1 MKDKDQKFTVI
12 SNKKVIKRFAAIAD
26 SNISDSSEKI
36 DEPKKEITEEKPFIL
51 SKNNLIK
58 EESVILE
65 KKTTIK
71 ELAEE
76 TIAEPAV
83 VKKINKKLNN
93 NVFKLISD
101 DYYYNKEPSTLEIS
115 HLTKIIKKRV
125 ILKDVSVRVN
135 PQEIV
140 ALLGPNGA
148 GKTTMFSIVLG
159 ILNPTQ
165 GKIIFNNKVIN
176 ELPIH
181 MRAKE
186 GISYLPQSRSIFRG
200 LTVEENIRAVAEVAI
215 KDQEKEDELVE
226 HLLNEFKIAH
236 LRTASALSL
245 SGGEA
250 RRVEIARCLTT
261 SPKVLLLDE
270 PFAAL
275 DPIAI
280 IELKEMLRHLKDKG
294 ISIFITDHNVKET
307 LDIVDRAYIIN
318 SGELIAEG
326 SPQEIVENKKAR
338 QLYLGLNLE
347 FNYLSIILLRTDLA
361 NFPIKNAGINA
372 IKKAGIQ
379 ALIQIKKKL
388 STNPIFINEI
398 INDIIILMPNAI
410 MTVKI

>member
-12 SNKKVIKRFAAIAD
+12 SNKKIVKRFAAVID
-26 SNISDSSEKI
+26 SNNSNLTEQIKDS
-36 DEPKKEITEEKPFIL
+36 KKNIFEENPLIL
-51 SKNNLIK
+51 SKDKLVNEKNITLEKGEIIKKSEPEEIK
-58 EESVILE
+58 EP
-65 KKTTIK
+65 T
-71 ELAEE
+71 
-76 TIAEPAV
+76 V

-93 NVFKLISD
+93 NIFKLISD

-125 ILKDVSVRVN
+125 ILKDVSVTVN

-148 GKTTMFSIVLG
+148 GKTTLFSVVLG

-165 GKIIFNNKVIN
+165 GKVIFNNKIIN

-186 GISYLPQSRSIFRG
+186 GISYLPQARSIFRG

-215 KDQEKEDELVE
+215 KDEEKQDELVE

-318 SGELIAEG
+318 NGELIAEG
-326 SPQEIVENKKAR
+326 SPQEIVGNKKAR
-338 QLYLGLNLE
+338 QLYLGSQ
-347 FNYLSIILLRTDLA
+347 F
-361 NFPIKNAGINA
+361 
-372 IKKAGIQ
+372 
-379 ALIQIKKKL
+379 
-388 STNPIFINEI
+388 
-398 INDIIILMPNAI
+398 
-410 MTVKI
+410 KI

>member
-1 MKDKDQKFTVI
+1 MKDKDQKFTII
-12 SNKKVIKRFAAIAD
+12 SNKKVIKRFAAVID
-26 SNISDSSEKI
+26 SNDSNFNEQIKDS
-36 DEPKKEITEEKPFIL
+36 KKEIIEENPLIL
-51 SKNNLIK
+51 SKDKLVSEKNI
-58 EESVILE
+58 ILE
-65 KKTTIK
+65 KQETIK
-71 ELAEE
+71 KSEAEE
-76 TIAEPAV
+76 IKEPAV

-93 NVFKLISD
+93 NIFKLISD

-125 ILKDVSVRVN
+125 ILKDVSVTVN

-148 GKTTMFSIVLG
+148 GKTTLFSVVLG

-165 GKIIFNNKVIN
+165 GKVIFNNKVIN

-186 GISYLPQSRSIFRG
+186 GISYLPQARSIFRG

-215 KDQEKEDELVE
+215 KDEEKQDELVE

-318 SGELIAEG
+318 NGELIAEG

-338 QLYLGLNLE
+338 QLYLGSQ
-347 FNYLSIILLRTDLA
+347 FRI
-361 NFPIKNAGINA
+361 
-372 IKKAGIQ
+372 
-379 ALIQIKKKL
+379 
-388 STNPIFINEI
+388 
-398 INDIIILMPNAI
+398 
-410 MTVKI
+410 

>member
-36 DEPKKEITEEKPFIL
+36 DEPKKEIPEEKPFIL

-76 TIAEPAV
+76 TITESAV

-93 NVFKLISD
+93 NIFKLISD

-125 ILKDVSVRVN
+125 ILKDVSVTVS

-148 GKTTMFSIVLG
+148 GKTTLFSVVLG

-165 GKIIFNNKVIN
+165 GKVIFNNKVIN

-186 GISYLPQSRSIFRG
+186 GISYLPQARSIFRG

-215 KDQEKEDELVE
+215 KDEEKQDELVE

-318 SGELIAEG
+318 NGELIAEG

-338 QLYLGLNLE
+338 QLYLGSQ
-347 FNYLSIILLRTDLA
+347 FRI
-361 NFPIKNAGINA
+361 
-372 IKKAGIQ
+372 
-379 ALIQIKKKL
+379 
-388 STNPIFINEI
+388 
-398 INDIIILMPNAI
+398 
-410 MTVKI
+410 

>member
-1 MKDKDQKFTVI
+1 MK
-12 SNKKVIKRFAAIAD
+12 NKK
-26 SNISDSSEKI
+26 
-36 DEPKKEITEEKPFIL
+36 EEPFIL
-51 SKNNLIK
+51 SKENIIPEEVLEEIAVESPIPKKNNKNI
-58 EESVILE
+58 
-65 KKTTIK
+65 
-71 ELAEE
+71 
-76 TIAEPAV
+76 
-83 VKKINKKLNN
+83 
-93 NVFKLISD
+93 FKLISD
-101 DYYYNKEPSTLEIS
+101 NHYYNKKPSTLEITN
-115 HLTKIIKKRV
+115 LTKIIKKRV
-125 ILKDVSVRVN
+125 ILKNVSVKVE

-165 GKIIFNNKVIN
+165 GKVIFNNKVIN

-181 MRAKE
+181 IRAKE

-215 KDQEKEDELVE
+215 KDQDKEDELVE

-280 IELKEMLRHLKDKG
+280 IELKEMLKHLREKG

-307 LDIVDRAYIIN
+307 LDIVDRAYILN
-318 SGELIAEG
+318 SGEVIAEG
-326 SPQEIVENKKAR
+326 SPQEIIEDKKAR
-338 QLYLGLNLE
+338 KLYLGSQ
-347 FNYLSIILLRTDLA
+347 FRI
-361 NFPIKNAGINA
+361 
-372 IKKAGIQ
+372 
-379 ALIQIKKKL
+379 
-388 STNPIFINEI
+388 
-398 INDIIILMPNAI
+398 
-410 MTVKI
+410 

>member
-12 SNKKVIKRFAAIAD
+12 SNKKIVKRFAAVID
-26 SNISDSSEKI
+26 SNNSNLTEQIKES
-36 DEPKKEITEEKPFIL
+36 KKEIIEENPLIL
-51 SKNNLIK
+51 SKDKLVNEKNI
-58 EESVILE
+58 ILE
-65 KKTTIK
+65 KGETIK
-71 ELAEE
+71 KSEPEE
-76 TIAEPAV
+76 IKEPTV

-93 NVFKLISD
+93 NIFKLISD
-101 DYYYNKEPSTLEIS
+101 DYYYNREPSTLEIS

-125 ILKDVSVRVN
+125 ILKDVSVTVN

-148 GKTTMFSIVLG
+148 GKTTLFSVVLG

-165 GKIIFNNKVIN
+165 GKVIFNNKVIN

-186 GISYLPQSRSIFRG
+186 GISYLPQARSIFRG

-215 KDQEKEDELVE
+215 KDEEKQDELVE

-318 SGELIAEG
+318 NGELIAEG
-326 SPQEIVENKKAR
+326 SPQEIIENKKAR
-338 QLYLGLNLE
+338 QLYLGSQ
-347 FNYLSIILLRTDLA
+347 FRI
-361 NFPIKNAGINA
+361 
-372 IKKAGIQ
+372 
-379 ALIQIKKKL
+379 
-388 STNPIFINEI
+388 
-398 INDIIILMPNAI
+398 
-410 MTVKI
+410 

>member
-12 SNKKVIKRFAAIAD
+12 SNKKIVKRFAAVID
-26 SNISDSSEKI
+26 SNNSNPTEQIKES
-36 DEPKKEITEEKPFIL
+36 KKEIIEENPLIL
-51 SKNNLIK
+51 SKDKLLNEKNI
-58 EESVILE
+58 ILE
-65 KKTTIK
+65 KGQTIK
-71 ELAEE
+71 KSEPEE
-76 TIAEPAV
+76 IKEPTV

-93 NVFKLISD
+93 NIFKLISD
-101 DYYYNKEPSTLEIS
+101 DYYYNREPSTLEIS

-125 ILKDVSVRVN
+125 ILKDVSVTVN

-148 GKTTMFSIVLG
+148 GKTTLFSVVLG

-165 GKIIFNNKVIN
+165 GKVIFNNKVIN

-186 GISYLPQSRSIFRG
+186 GISYLPQARSIFRG

-215 KDQEKEDELVE
+215 KDEEKQDELVE

-318 SGELIAEG
+318 NGELIAEG
-326 SPQEIVENKKAR
+326 SPQEIIENKKAR
-338 QLYLGLNLE
+338 QLYLGSQ
-347 FNYLSIILLRTDLA
+347 FRI
-361 NFPIKNAGINA
+361 
-372 IKKAGIQ
+372 
-379 ALIQIKKKL
+379 
-388 STNPIFINEI
+388 
-398 INDIIILMPNAI
+398 
-410 MTVKI
+410 

>member
-36 DEPKKEITEEKPFIL
+36 DEPKKEVPEEKPFIL

-58 EESVILE
+58 EEGVILE
-65 KKTTIK
+65 KKTIK

-338 QLYLGLNLE
+338 QLYLGSQ
-347 FNYLSIILLRTDLA
+347 FRI
-361 NFPIKNAGINA
+361 
-372 IKKAGIQ
+372 
-379 ALIQIKKKL
+379 
-388 STNPIFINEI
+388 
-398 INDIIILMPNAI
+398 
-410 MTVKI
+410 

>member
-12 SNKKVIKRFAAIAD
+12 SNKKIVKRFAAVID
-26 SNISDSSEKI
+26 SNNSNPTEQIKES
-36 DEPKKEITEEKPFIL
+36 KKEIIEENPLIL
-51 SKNNLIK
+51 SKDKLVNEKNI
-58 EESVILE
+58 ILE
-65 KKTTIK
+65 KSEIIKKSEPEEIK
-71 ELAEE
+71 EP
-76 TIAEPAV
+76 TV

-93 NVFKLISD
+93 NIFKLISD
-101 DYYYNKEPSTLEIS
+101 DYYYNREPSTLEIS

-125 ILKDVSVRVN
+125 ILKDVSVTVN

-148 GKTTMFSIVLG
+148 GKTTMFSVVLG

-165 GKIIFNNKVIN
+165 GKVIFNNKVIN

-186 GISYLPQSRSIFRG
+186 GISYLPQARSIFRG

-215 KDQEKEDELVE
+215 KDEEKQDELVE

-280 IELKEMLRHLKDKG
+280 IELKEMLRDLKNKG

-318 SGELIAEG
+318 NGELIAEG

-338 QLYLGLNLE
+338 QLYLGSQ
-347 FNYLSIILLRTDLA
+347 FRI
-361 NFPIKNAGINA
+361 
-372 IKKAGIQ
+372 
-379 ALIQIKKKL
+379 
-388 STNPIFINEI
+388 
-398 INDIIILMPNAI
+398 
-410 MTVKI
+410 

>member
-12 SNKKVIKRFAAIAD
+12 SNKKVIKRFAAVID
-26 SNISDSSEKI
+26 SNDSNFNEQIKDS
-36 DEPKKEITEEKPFIL
+36 KKEIIEENPLIL
-51 SKNNLIK
+51 SKDKLVSEKNI
-58 EESVILE
+58 ILE
-65 KKTTIK
+65 KQETIK
-71 ELAEE
+71 KFVAEE
-76 TIAEPAV
+76 IKEPAV

-93 NVFKLISD
+93 NIFKLISD

-125 ILKDVSVRVN
+125 ILKDVSVTVN

-148 GKTTMFSIVLG
+148 GKTTLFSVVLG

-165 GKIIFNNKVIN
+165 GKVIFNNKVIN

-186 GISYLPQSRSIFRG
+186 GISYLPQARSIFRG

-215 KDQEKEDELVE
+215 KDEEKQDELVE

-318 SGELIAEG
+318 NGELIAEG

-338 QLYLGLNLE
+338 QLYLGSQ
-347 FNYLSIILLRTDLA
+347 FRI
-361 NFPIKNAGINA
+361 
-372 IKKAGIQ
+372 
-379 ALIQIKKKL
+379 
-388 STNPIFINEI
+388 
-398 INDIIILMPNAI
+398 
-410 MTVKI
+410 

>member
-12 SNKKVIKRFAAIAD
+12 SNKKIVKRFAAVID
-26 SNISDSSEKI
+26 SNNSNLTEQIKDS
-36 DEPKKEITEEKPFIL
+36 KKNIFEENPLIL
-51 SKNNLIK
+51 SKDKLVNEKNITLEKGEIIKKSEPEEIK
-58 EESVILE
+58 EP
-65 KKTTIK
+65 T
-71 ELAEE
+71 
-76 TIAEPAV
+76 V

-93 NVFKLISD
+93 NIFKLISD

-125 ILKDVSVRVN
+125 ILKDVSVTVN

-140 ALLGPNGA
+140 AFLGPNGA
-148 GKTTMFSIVLG
+148 AKTTMFSVVLG

-165 GKIIFNNKVIN
+165 GKVIFNNKIIN

-186 GISYLPQSRSIFRG
+186 GISYLPQARSIFRG

-215 KDQEKEDELVE
+215 KDEEKQDELVE

-318 SGELIAEG
+318 NGELIAEG

-338 QLYLGLNLE
+338 QLYLGSQ
-347 FNYLSIILLRTDLA
+347 FRI
-361 NFPIKNAGINA
+361 
-372 IKKAGIQ
+372 
-379 ALIQIKKKL
+379 
-388 STNPIFINEI
+388 
-398 INDIIILMPNAI
+398 
-410 MTVKI
+410 

>member
-1 MKDKDQKFTVI
+1 MK
-12 SNKKVIKRFAAIAD
+12 NKK
-26 SNISDSSEKI
+26 
-36 DEPKKEITEEKPFIL
+36 EEPFIL
-51 SKNNLIK
+51 SKENLVP
-58 EESVILE
+58 EEVLESINIEPPVE
-65 KKTTIK
+65 KKN
-71 ELAEE
+71 
-76 TIAEPAV
+76 
-83 VKKINKKLNN
+83 NKNI
-93 NVFKLISD
+93 FKLISD
-101 DYYYNKEPSTLEIS
+101 DHYYNKKPSTLEITN
-115 HLTKIIKKRV
+115 LTKIIKKRV
-125 ILKDVSVRVN
+125 ILKNVSVKVD

-165 GKIIFNNKVIN
+165 GKVIFNNKIIN

-181 MRAKE
+181 IRAKE

-215 KDQEKEDELVE
+215 KDQDKEDELVE

-280 IELKEMLRHLKDKG
+280 IELKEMLKHLREKG

-307 LDIVDRAYIIN
+307 LDIVDRAYILN
-318 SGELIAEG
+318 SGEVIAEG
-326 SPQEIVENKKAR
+326 SPNEIIENKKAR
-338 QLYLGLNLE
+338 QLYLGSQ
-347 FNYLSIILLRTDLA
+347 FRI
-361 NFPIKNAGINA
+361 
-372 IKKAGIQ
+372 
-379 ALIQIKKKL
+379 
-388 STNPIFINEI
+388 
-398 INDIIILMPNAI
+398 
-410 MTVKI
+410 

>member
-1 MKDKDQKFTVI
+1 MKDKDQKFAVV
-12 SNKKVIKRFAAIAD
+12 SNKKVIKRFAAVAD
-26 SNISDSSEKI
+26 SNISDTSKKI
-36 DEPKKEITEEKPFIL
+36 DEPKKEIQEEKPFIL

-58 EESVILE
+58 EENAILE
-65 KKTTIK
+65 KKSTIK
-71 ELAEE
+71 KLAEE
-76 TIAEPAV
+76 IAESAV

-101 DYYYNKEPSTLEIS
+101 DYYYNKEPATLEIS

-125 ILKDVSVRVN
+125 ILKDVSVIVN
-135 PQEIV
+135 SQEIV

-165 GKIIFNNKVIN
+165 GKVIFNNKVIN

-338 QLYLGLNLE
+338 QLYLGSQ
-347 FNYLSIILLRTDLA
+347 FRI
-361 NFPIKNAGINA
+361 
-372 IKKAGIQ
+372 
-379 ALIQIKKKL
+379 
-388 STNPIFINEI
+388 
-398 INDIIILMPNAI
+398 
-410 MTVKI
+410 

>member
-12 SNKKVIKRFAAIAD
+12 SNKKVIKRFTAVID
-26 SNISDSSEKI
+26 SNDSNFNEQIKDS
-36 DEPKKEITEEKPFIL
+36 KKEIIEENPLIL
-51 SKNNLIK
+51 SKDKLVSEKNI
-58 EESVILE
+58 ILE
-65 KKTTIK
+65 KQETINKSEAVEIK
-71 ELAEE
+71 E
-76 TIAEPAV
+76 PDV
-83 VKKINKKLNN
+83 VKKINKKLKNN
-93 NVFKLISD
+93 IFKLISD

-125 ILKDVSVRVN
+125 ILKDVSVTVS

-148 GKTTMFSIVLG
+148 GKTTLFSVVLG

-165 GKIIFNNKVIN
+165 GKVIFNNKVIN

-186 GISYLPQSRSIFRG
+186 GISYLPQARSIFRG

-215 KDQEKEDELVE
+215 KDEEKQDELVE

-318 SGELIAEG
+318 NGELIAEG

-338 QLYLGLNLE
+338 QLYLGSQ
-347 FNYLSIILLRTDLA
+347 FRI
-361 NFPIKNAGINA
+361 
-372 IKKAGIQ
+372 
-379 ALIQIKKKL
+379 
-388 STNPIFINEI
+388 
-398 INDIIILMPNAI
+398 
-410 MTVKI
+410 

>member
-1 MKDKDQKFTVI
+1 MK
-12 SNKKVIKRFAAIAD
+12 NKK
-26 SNISDSSEKI
+26 
-36 DEPKKEITEEKPFIL
+36 EEPFIL
-51 SKNNLIK
+51 SKENIIPEEVLEEIAVESPIPKKNNKNI
-58 EESVILE
+58 
-65 KKTTIK
+65 
-71 ELAEE
+71 
-76 TIAEPAV
+76 
-83 VKKINKKLNN
+83 
-93 NVFKLISD
+93 FKLISD
-101 DYYYNKEPSTLEIS
+101 DHYYNKKPSTLEITN
-115 HLTKIIKKRV
+115 LTKIIKKRV
-125 ILKDVSVRVN
+125 ILKNVSVKVE

-165 GKIIFNNKVIN
+165 GKVIFNNKVIN

-181 MRAKE
+181 IRAKE

-215 KDQEKEDELVE
+215 KDQDKEDELVE

-280 IELKEMLRHLKDKG
+280 IELKEMLKHLREKG

-307 LDIVDRAYIIN
+307 LDIVDRAYILN
-318 SGELIAEG
+318 SGEVIAEG
-326 SPQEIVENKKAR
+326 SPQEIIEDKKAR
-338 QLYLGLNLE
+338 QLYLGSQ
-347 FNYLSIILLRTDLA
+347 FRI
-361 NFPIKNAGINA
+361 
-372 IKKAGIQ
+372 
-379 ALIQIKKKL
+379 
-388 STNPIFINEI
+388 
-398 INDIIILMPNAI
+398 
-410 MTVKI
+410 

>member
-1 MKDKDQKFTVI
+1 MK
-12 SNKKVIKRFAAIAD
+12 NKK
-26 SNISDSSEKI
+26 
-36 DEPKKEITEEKPFIL
+36 EEPFIL
-51 SKNNLIK
+51 SKENIVPEEVLEEIAVESPIQKKNNKNI
-58 EESVILE
+58 
-65 KKTTIK
+65 
-71 ELAEE
+71 
-76 TIAEPAV
+76 
-83 VKKINKKLNN
+83 
-93 NVFKLISD
+93 FKLISD
-101 DYYYNKEPSTLEIS
+101 DHYYNKKPSTLEITN
-115 HLTKIIKKRV
+115 LTKIIKKRV
-125 ILKDVSVRVN
+125 ILKNVSVKVE

-165 GKIIFNNKVIN
+165 GKVIFNNKVIN

-181 MRAKE
+181 IRAKE

-215 KDQEKEDELVE
+215 KDQDKEDELVE

-280 IELKEMLRHLKDKG
+280 IELKEMLKHLREKG

-307 LDIVDRAYIIN
+307 LDIVDRAYILN
-318 SGELIAEG
+318 SGEVIAEG
-326 SPQEIVENKKAR
+326 SPQEITEDKKAR
-338 QLYLGLNLE
+338 QLYLGSQ
-347 FNYLSIILLRTDLA
+347 FRI
-361 NFPIKNAGINA
+361 
-372 IKKAGIQ
+372 
-379 ALIQIKKKL
+379 
-388 STNPIFINEI
+388 
-398 INDIIILMPNAI
+398 
-410 MTVKI
+410 

>member
-12 SNKKVIKRFAAIAD
+12 SNKKIVKRFAAVID
-26 SNISDSSEKI
+26 SNNSNLTEQIKDS
-36 DEPKKEITEEKPFIL
+36 KKNIFEENPLIL
-51 SKNNLIK
+51 SKDKLVNEKNITLEKGEIIKKSEPEEIK
-58 EESVILE
+58 EP
-65 KKTTIK
+65 T
-71 ELAEE
+71 
-76 TIAEPAV
+76 V

-93 NVFKLISD
+93 NIFKLISD

-125 ILKDVSVRVN
+125 ILKDVSVTVS

-148 GKTTMFSIVLG
+148 GKTTLFSVVLG

-165 GKIIFNNKVIN
+165 GKVIFNNKVIN

-186 GISYLPQSRSIFRG
+186 GISYLPQARSIFRG

-215 KDQEKEDELVE
+215 KDEEKQDELVE

-318 SGELIAEG
+318 NGELIAEG

-338 QLYLGLNLE
+338 QLYLGSQ
-347 FNYLSIILLRTDLA
+347 FRI
-361 NFPIKNAGINA
+361 
-372 IKKAGIQ
+372 
-379 ALIQIKKKL
+379 
-388 STNPIFINEI
+388 
-398 INDIIILMPNAI
+398 
-410 MTVKI
+410 

>member
-12 SNKKVIKRFAAIAD
+12 SNKKVIKRFAAVID
-26 SNISDSSEKI
+26 SNDSNFNEQIKDS
-36 DEPKKEITEEKPFIL
+36 KKEIIEENPLFL
-51 SKNNLIK
+51 SKDKLVSEKNI
-58 EESVILE
+58 ILE
-65 KKTTIK
+65 KQETINK
-71 ELAEE
+71 SEAEE
-76 TIAEPAV
+76 IKEPAV

-93 NVFKLISD
+93 NIFKLISD

-125 ILKDVSVRVN
+125 ILKDVSVTVN

-148 GKTTMFSIVLG
+148 GKTTLFSVVLG

-165 GKIIFNNKVIN
+165 GKVIFNNKVIN

-186 GISYLPQSRSIFRG
+186 GISYLPQARSIFRG

-215 KDQEKEDELVE
+215 KDEEKQDELVE

-318 SGELIAEG
+318 NGELIAEG

-338 QLYLGLNLE
+338 QLYLGSQ
-347 FNYLSIILLRTDLA
+347 FRI
-361 NFPIKNAGINA
+361 
-372 IKKAGIQ
+372 
-379 ALIQIKKKL
+379 
-388 STNPIFINEI
+388 
-398 INDIIILMPNAI
+398 
-410 MTVKI
+410 

>member
-12 SNKKVIKRFAAIAD
+12 SNKKVIKRFAAVID
-26 SNISDSSEKI
+26 SNDSNFNEQIKDS
-36 DEPKKEITEEKPFIL
+36 KKEIIEKNPLIL
-51 SKNNLIK
+51 SKDMLVSEKNI
-58 EESVILE
+58 ILE
-65 KKTTIK
+65 KQETIK
-71 ELAEE
+71 KSEAEE
-76 TIAEPAV
+76 IKEPAV

-93 NVFKLISD
+93 NIFKLISD

-125 ILKDVSVRVN
+125 ILKNVSVTVN

-148 GKTTMFSIVLG
+148 GKTTLFSVVLG

-186 GISYLPQSRSIFRG
+186 GISYLPQARSIFRG

-215 KDQEKEDELVE
+215 KDEEKQDELVE

-294 ISIFITDHNVKET
+294 ISIFVTDHNVKET

-318 SGELIAEG
+318 NGELIAEG

-338 QLYLGLNLE
+338 QLYLGSQ
-347 FNYLSIILLRTDLA
+347 FRI
-361 NFPIKNAGINA
+361 
-372 IKKAGIQ
+372 
-379 ALIQIKKKL
+379 
-388 STNPIFINEI
+388 
-398 INDIIILMPNAI
+398 
-410 MTVKI
+410 

>member
-1 MKDKDQKFTVI
+1 MKDKDQKFTAI
-12 SNKKVIKRFAAIAD
+12 SNKKTIKRFTAVIDTND
-26 SNISDSSEKI
+26 SNLNEQSKEL
-36 DEPKKEITEEKPFIL
+36 KKEIFEENILIL
-51 SKNNLIK
+51 SKDKLVNEKNI
-58 EESVILE
+58 ILE
-65 KKTTIK
+65 KQKTVKKSEEEEIK
-71 ELAEE
+71 
-76 TIAEPAV
+76 EPAV
-83 VKKINKKLNN
+83 IKKINKKLNN
-93 NVFKLISD
+93 NIFKLISD
-101 DYYYNKEPSTLEIS
+101 DYYYNREPSTLEIS

-125 ILKDVSVRVN
+125 ILKDVSVTVN
-135 PQEIV
+135 PGEIV

-148 GKTTMFSIVLG
+148 GKTTMFSVVLG

-165 GKIIFNNKVIN
+165 GKVIFNNKVIN

-181 MRAKE
+181 IRAKE
-186 GISYLPQSRSIFRG
+186 GISYLPQARSIFRG

-215 KDQEKEDELVE
+215 KDEDKQDELVE

-318 SGELIAEG
+318 NGELIAEG

-338 QLYLGLNLE
+338 QLYLGSQ
-347 FNYLSIILLRTDLA
+347 FRI
-361 NFPIKNAGINA
+361 
-372 IKKAGIQ
+372 
-379 ALIQIKKKL
+379 
-388 STNPIFINEI
+388 
-398 INDIIILMPNAI
+398 
-410 MTVKI
+410 

>member
-12 SNKKVIKRFAAIAD
+12 SNKKVIKRFTAVID
-26 SNISDSSEKI
+26 SNDSNFNEQIKDS
-36 DEPKKEITEEKPFIL
+36 KKEIIEENPLIL
-51 SKNNLIK
+51 SKDKLVSEKNI
-58 EESVILE
+58 ILE
-65 KKTTIK
+65 KQ
-71 ELAEE
+71 E
-76 TIAEPAV
+76 TIQKSEVEEIKEPAV

-93 NVFKLISD
+93 NIFKLISD

-125 ILKDVSVRVN
+125 ILKDVSVTVN

-148 GKTTMFSIVLG
+148 GKTTLFSVVLG

-165 GKIIFNNKVIN
+165 GKVIFNNKVIN

-186 GISYLPQSRSIFRG
+186 GISYLPQARSIFRG

-215 KDQEKEDELVE
+215 KDEEKQDELVE

-318 SGELIAEG
+318 NGELIAEG

-338 QLYLGLNLE
+338 QLYLGSQ
-347 FNYLSIILLRTDLA
+347 FRI
-361 NFPIKNAGINA
+361 
-372 IKKAGIQ
+372 
-379 ALIQIKKKL
+379 
-388 STNPIFINEI
+388 
-398 INDIIILMPNAI
+398 
-410 MTVKI
+410 

>member
-1 MKDKDQKFTVI
+1 MKNKEPFVLPKENIVPEEILEDN
-12 SNKKVIKRFAAIAD
+12 NKK
-26 SNISDSSEKI
+26 S
-36 DEPKKEITEEKPFIL
+36 
-51 SKNNLIK
+51 LIK
-58 EESVILE
+58 
-65 KKTTIK
+65 KNYK
-71 ELAEE
+71 
-76 TIAEPAV
+76 
-83 VKKINKKLNN
+83 
-93 NVFKLISD
+93 NVFKLVSD
-101 DYYYNKEPSTLEIS
+101 DFYYNKKPSTLEITN
-115 HLTKIIKKRV
+115 LTKIIKQRI
-125 ILKDVSVRVN
+125 ILKNVSVRVD

-165 GKIIFNNKVIN
+165 GKVIFNNKVIN

-181 MRAKE
+181 IRAKE

-215 KDQEKEDELVE
+215 KDKDKEDELVE

-280 IELKEMLRHLKDKG
+280 IELKEMLKHLKEKG

-307 LDIVDRAYIIN
+307 LDIVDKAYILN

-326 SPQEIVENKKAR
+326 SPNEIIENKKAR
-338 QLYLGLNLE
+338 QLYLGSQ
-347 FNYLSIILLRTDLA
+347 FRI
-361 NFPIKNAGINA
+361 
-372 IKKAGIQ
+372 
-379 ALIQIKKKL
+379 
-388 STNPIFINEI
+388 
-398 INDIIILMPNAI
+398 
-410 MTVKI
+410 

>member
-1 MKDKDQKFTVI
+1 MKDKDKKFTVI
-12 SNKKVIKRFAAIAD
+12 SNKKIVKRFAAVID
-26 SNISDSSEKI
+26 SNNSNPTEQIKES
-36 DEPKKEITEEKPFIL
+36 KKEIIEENPLIL
-51 SKNNLIK
+51 SKDKLVNEKNI
-58 EESVILE
+58 ILE
-65 KKTTIK
+65 KDETIK
-71 ELAEE
+71 KSEPEE
-76 TIAEPAV
+76 IEEPAV

-93 NVFKLISD
+93 NIFKLISD
-101 DYYYNKEPSTLEIS
+101 DYYYNREPSTLEIS

-125 ILKDVSVRVN
+125 ILKDVSVTVN

-148 GKTTMFSIVLG
+148 GKTTMFSVVLG

-165 GKIIFNNKVIN
+165 GKVIFNNKVIN

-186 GISYLPQSRSIFRG
+186 GISYLPQARSIFRG

-215 KDQEKEDELVE
+215 KDEEKQDELVE
-226 HLLNEFKIAH
+226 HLLNEFKISH

-318 SGELIAEG
+318 NGELIAEG

-338 QLYLGLNLE
+338 QLYLGSQ
-347 FNYLSIILLRTDLA
+347 FRI
-361 NFPIKNAGINA
+361 
-372 IKKAGIQ
+372 
-379 ALIQIKKKL
+379 
-388 STNPIFINEI
+388 
-398 INDIIILMPNAI
+398 
-410 MTVKI
+410 

>member
-12 SNKKVIKRFAAIAD
+12 SNKKIIKRFAAVID
-26 SNISDSSEKI
+26 SNNSNPTEQIKES
-36 DEPKKEITEEKPFIL
+36 KKEIIEEKPLIL
-51 SKNNLIK
+51 SKDKLVNEKNI
-58 EESVILE
+58 ILE
-65 KKTTIK
+65 KGEIIKKSEPEEIK
-71 ELAEE
+71 EP
-76 TIAEPAV
+76 TV

-93 NVFKLISD
+93 NIFKLISD

-125 ILKDVSVRVN
+125 ILKDVSVTVN

-148 GKTTMFSIVLG
+148 GKTTMFSVVLG

-165 GKIIFNNKVIN
+165 GKVIFNNKVIN

-186 GISYLPQSRSIFRG
+186 GISYLPQARSIFRG

-215 KDQEKEDELVE
+215 KDEEKQDELVE

-261 SPKVLLLDE
+261 SPKV
-270 PFAAL
+270 
-275 DPIAI
+275 
-280 IELKEMLRHLKDKG
+280 
-294 ISIFITDHNVKET
+294 
-307 LDIVDRAYIIN
+307 
-318 SGELIAEG
+318 
-326 SPQEIVENKKAR
+326 
-338 QLYLGLNLE
+338 
-347 FNYLSIILLRTDLA
+347 
-361 NFPIKNAGINA
+361 
-372 IKKAGIQ
+372 
-379 ALIQIKKKL
+379 
-388 STNPIFINEI
+388 
-398 INDIIILMPNAI
+398 
-410 MTVKI
+410 

>member
-1 MKDKDQKFTVI
+1 MNDKDQKFTVL
-12 SNKKVIKRFAAIAD
+12 SNKKVIKRFAAVAD
-26 SNISDSSEKI
+26 SNVSTSSEKI
-36 DEPKKEITEEKPFIL
+36 DELKQEIQEEKALIL
-51 SKNNLIK
+51 SKNNIVKDTNETLENQTTIRK
-58 EESVILE
+58 PAE
-65 KKTTIK
+65 KKTP
-71 ELAEE
+71 
-76 TIAEPAV
+76 EPTV
-83 VKKINKKLNN
+83 VKKNNKKFNN

-101 DYYYNKEPSTLEIS
+101 DYYYNREPSTLEIT

-125 ILKDVSVRVN
+125 ILKDVSVTVN

-165 GKIIFNNKVIN
+165 GKVIFNNKVIN

-215 KDQEKEDELVE
+215 KDQDKEDELVE

-270 PFAAL
+270 PFCSF
-275 DPIAI
+275 
-280 IELKEMLRHLKDKG
+280 RSHC
-294 ISIFITDHNVKET
+294 
-307 LDIVDRAYIIN
+307 
-318 SGELIAEG
+318 
-326 SPQEIVENKKAR
+326 
-338 QLYLGLNLE
+338 
-347 FNYLSIILLRTDLA
+347 NY
-361 NFPIKNAGINA
+361 
-372 IKKAGIQ
+372 
-379 ALIQIKKKL
+379 
-388 STNPIFINEI
+388 
-398 INDIIILMPNAI
+398 
-410 MTVKI
+410 

>member
-12 SNKKVIKRFAAIAD
+12 SNKKVIKRFAAVID
-26 SNISDSSEKI
+26 SNDSNFNEQIKDS
-36 DEPKKEITEEKPFIL
+36 KKEIIEENPLFL
-51 SKNNLIK
+51 SKDKLVSEKNI
-58 EESVILE
+58 ILE
-65 KKTTIK
+65 KQETINK
-71 ELAEE
+71 SEAEE
-76 TIAEPAV
+76 IKEPAV

-93 NVFKLISD
+93 NIFKLISD

-125 ILKDVSVRVN
+125 ILKDVSVTVS

-148 GKTTMFSIVLG
+148 GKTTLFSVVLG

-165 GKIIFNNKVIN
+165 GKVIFNNKVIN

-186 GISYLPQSRSIFRG
+186 GISYLPQARSIFRG

-215 KDQEKEDELVE
+215 KDEEKQDELVE

-318 SGELIAEG
+318 NGELIAEG

-338 QLYLGLNLE
+338 QLYLGSQ
-347 FNYLSIILLRTDLA
+347 FRI
-361 NFPIKNAGINA
+361 
-372 IKKAGIQ
+372 
-379 ALIQIKKKL
+379 
-388 STNPIFINEI
+388 
-398 INDIIILMPNAI
+398 
-410 MTVKI
+410 

>member
-1 MKDKDQKFTVI
+1 MKNKEPFVLPKENIVPEEILEDN
-12 SNKKVIKRFAAIAD
+12 NKKSLIK
-26 SNISDSSEKI
+26 
-36 DEPKKEITEEKPFIL
+36 
-51 SKNNLIK
+51 KNNK
-58 EESVILE
+58 
-65 KKTTIK
+65 
-71 ELAEE
+71 
-76 TIAEPAV
+76 
-83 VKKINKKLNN
+83 
-93 NVFKLISD
+93 NVFKLVSD
-101 DYYYNKEPSTLEIS
+101 DFYYNKKPSTLEITN
-115 HLTKIIKKRV
+115 LTKIIKQRI
-125 ILKDVSVRVN
+125 ILKNVSLRVD

-165 GKIIFNNKVIN
+165 GKVIFNNKVIN

-181 MRAKE
+181 IRAKE

-215 KDQEKEDELVE
+215 KDKDKEDELVE

-280 IELKEMLRHLKDKG
+280 IELKEMLKHLKEKG

-307 LDIVDRAYIIN
+307 LDIVDRAYILN

-326 SPQEIVENKKAR
+326 SPNEIIENKKAR
-338 QLYLGLNLE
+338 QLYLGSQ
-347 FNYLSIILLRTDLA
+347 FRI
-361 NFPIKNAGINA
+361 
-372 IKKAGIQ
+372 
-379 ALIQIKKKL
+379 
-388 STNPIFINEI
+388 
-398 INDIIILMPNAI
+398 
-410 MTVKI
+410 

>member
-12 SNKKVIKRFAAIAD
+12 PNKKVIKRFAAVID
-26 SNISDSSEKI
+26 SNDSNFNEQVKDS
-36 DEPKKEITEEKPFIL
+36 KKEIIEENPLIL
-51 SKNNLIK
+51 SKDKLVTEKNI
-58 EESVILE
+58 ILE
-65 KKTTIK
+65 KQETINK
-71 ELAEE
+71 SEAEE
-76 TIAEPAV
+76 IKEPAV
-83 VKKINKKLNN
+83 VKKIKKKLNN
-93 NVFKLISD
+93 NIFKLISD

-125 ILKDVSVRVN
+125 ILKDVSVAVN

-148 GKTTMFSIVLG
+148 GKTTLFSVVLG

-165 GKIIFNNKVIN
+165 GKVIFNNKVIN

-186 GISYLPQSRSIFRG
+186 GISYLPQARSIFRG

-215 KDQEKEDELVE
+215 KDEEKQDELVE

-318 SGELIAEG
+318 NGELIAEG

-338 QLYLGLNLE
+338 QLYLGSQ
-347 FNYLSIILLRTDLA
+347 FRI
-361 NFPIKNAGINA
+361 
-372 IKKAGIQ
+372 
-379 ALIQIKKKL
+379 
-388 STNPIFINEI
+388 
-398 INDIIILMPNAI
+398 
-410 MTVKI
+410 

>member
-12 SNKKVIKRFAAIAD
+12 SNKKVIKRFAAVID
-26 SNISDSSEKI
+26 SNDSNFNEQIKDS
-36 DEPKKEITEEKPFIL
+36 KKEIIEENPLIL
-51 SKNNLIK
+51 SKDKLVSEKNI
-58 EESVILE
+58 ILE
-65 KKTTIK
+65 KQETIK
-71 ELAEE
+71 KSEAEE
-76 TIAEPAV
+76 IKEPAV

-93 NVFKLISD
+93 NIFKLISD

-125 ILKDVSVRVN
+125 ILKDVSVTVN

-148 GKTTMFSIVLG
+148 GKTTLFSVVLG

-186 GISYLPQSRSIFRG
+186 GISYLPQARSIFRG

-215 KDQEKEDELVE
+215 KDEEKQDELVE

-318 SGELIAEG
+318 NGELIAEG

-338 QLYLGLNLE
+338 QLYLGSQ
-347 FNYLSIILLRTDLA
+347 FRI
-361 NFPIKNAGINA
+361 
-372 IKKAGIQ
+372 
-379 ALIQIKKKL
+379 
-388 STNPIFINEI
+388 
-398 INDIIILMPNAI
+398 
-410 MTVKI
+410 

>member
-12 SNKKVIKRFAAIAD
+12 SNKKVIKRFAAVID
-26 SNISDSSEKI
+26 SNDSNFNEQIKDS
-36 DEPKKEITEEKPFIL
+36 KKEIIEENPLIL
-51 SKNNLIK
+51 SKDKLVSEKNI
-58 EESVILE
+58 ILE
-65 KKTTIK
+65 KQ
-71 ELAEE
+71 E
-76 TIAEPAV
+76 TIQKSEAVEIKEPAV

-93 NVFKLISD
+93 NIFKLISD

-125 ILKDVSVRVN
+125 ILKDVSVTVN

-148 GKTTMFSIVLG
+148 GKTTLFSVVLG

-165 GKIIFNNKVIN
+165 GKVIFNNKIIN

-186 GISYLPQSRSIFRG
+186 GISYLPQARSIFRG

-215 KDQEKEDELVE
+215 KDEEKQDELVE

-318 SGELIAEG
+318 NGELIAEG

-338 QLYLGLNLE
+338 QLYLGSQ
-347 FNYLSIILLRTDLA
+347 FRI
-361 NFPIKNAGINA
+361 
-372 IKKAGIQ
+372 
-379 ALIQIKKKL
+379 
-388 STNPIFINEI
+388 
-398 INDIIILMPNAI
+398 
-410 MTVKI
+410 

>member
-12 SNKKVIKRFAAIAD
+12 SNKKVIKRFAAVID
-26 SNISDSSEKI
+26 SNDSNFKEQIKDS
-36 DEPKKEITEEKPFIL
+36 KKEIIEENPLIL
-51 SKNNLIK
+51 SKDKLVSEKNI
-58 EESVILE
+58 ILE
-65 KKTTIK
+65 KQETIK
-71 ELAEE
+71 KSEAEE
-76 TIAEPAV
+76 IKEPAV

-93 NVFKLISD
+93 NIFKLISD

-125 ILKDVSVRVN
+125 ILKDVSITVN
-135 PQEIV
+135 PKEIV

-148 GKTTMFSIVLG
+148 GKTTLFSVVLG

-165 GKIIFNNKVIN
+165 GKVIFNNKAIN

-186 GISYLPQSRSIFRG
+186 GISYLPQARSIFRG

-215 KDQEKEDELVE
+215 KDEEKQDELVE

-307 LDIVDRAYIIN
+307 LDIVDKAYIIN
-318 SGELIAEG
+318 NGELIAEG

-338 QLYLGLNLE
+338 QLYLGSQ
-347 FNYLSIILLRTDLA
+347 FRI
-361 NFPIKNAGINA
+361 
-372 IKKAGIQ
+372 
-379 ALIQIKKKL
+379 
-388 STNPIFINEI
+388 
-398 INDIIILMPNAI
+398 
-410 MTVKI
+410 

>member
-12 SNKKVIKRFAAIAD
+12 SNKKVIKRFAAVID
-26 SNISDSSEKI
+26 SNDSNFNEQIKDS
-36 DEPKKEITEEKPFIL
+36 KKEIIEENPLIL
-51 SKNNLIK
+51 SKDKLVSEKNI
-58 EESVILE
+58 ILE
-65 KKTTIK
+65 KQETIK
-71 ELAEE
+71 KSEAEE
-76 TIAEPAV
+76 IKESAV

-93 NVFKLISD
+93 NIFKLISD

-125 ILKDVSVRVN
+125 IIKDVSVTVN

-148 GKTTMFSIVLG
+148 GKTTLFSVVLG

-165 GKIIFNNKVIN
+165 GKVIFNNKVIN

-186 GISYLPQSRSIFRG
+186 GISYLPQARSIFRG

-215 KDQEKEDELVE
+215 KDEEKQDELVE

-318 SGELIAEG
+318 NGELIAEG

-338 QLYLGLNLE
+338 QLYLGSQ
-347 FNYLSIILLRTDLA
+347 FRI
-361 NFPIKNAGINA
+361 
-372 IKKAGIQ
+372 
-379 ALIQIKKKL
+379 
-388 STNPIFINEI
+388 
-398 INDIIILMPNAI
+398 
-410 MTVKI
+410 

>member
-12 SNKKVIKRFAAIAD
+12 SNKKVIKRFAAVID
-26 SNISDSSEKI
+26 SNDSNFNEQIKDS
-36 DEPKKEITEEKPFIL
+36 KKEIIEESPLIL
-51 SKNNLIK
+51 SKDKLVSEKNI
-58 EESVILE
+58 ILE
-65 KKTTIK
+65 KQETIK
-71 ELAEE
+71 KSEAEE
-76 TIAEPAV
+76 IKEPAV

-93 NVFKLISD
+93 NIFKLISD

-125 ILKDVSVRVN
+125 ILKDVSVTVN
-135 PQEIV
+135 PKEIV

-148 GKTTMFSIVLG
+148 GKTTLFSVVLG

-165 GKIIFNNKVIN
+165 GKVIFNNKVIN

-186 GISYLPQSRSIFRG
+186 GISYLPQARSIFRG

-215 KDQEKEDELVE
+215 KDEEKQDELVE

-318 SGELIAEG
+318 NGELIAEG

-338 QLYLGLNLE
+338 QLYLGSQ
-347 FNYLSIILLRTDLA
+347 FRI
-361 NFPIKNAGINA
+361 
-372 IKKAGIQ
+372 
-379 ALIQIKKKL
+379 
-388 STNPIFINEI
+388 
-398 INDIIILMPNAI
+398 
-410 MTVKI
+410 

>member
-1 MKDKDQKFTVI
+1 MTNKDPKLTLV
-12 SNKKVIKRFAAIAD
+12 SSKKIVKRFAAVVD
-26 SNISDSSEKI
+26 SNDAPASTPIAE
-36 DEPKKEITEEKPFIL
+36 EPKIEIQEEKPFVL
-51 SKNNLIK
+51 SKANLIP
-58 EESVILE
+58 
-65 KKTTIK
+65 
-71 ELAEE
+71 EE
-76 TIAEPAV
+76 TEEKIEEPKVA
-83 VKKINKKLNN
+83 KKINKKLKD

-101 DYYYNKEPSTLEIS
+101 DYYYNREPSTLEIS
-115 HLTKIIKKRV
+115 HLTKIIKNRV
-125 ILKDVSVRVN
+125 ILKDVSVVVN
-135 PQEIV
+135 PSEIV

-148 GKTTMFSIVLG
+148 GKTTMFSVVLG

-165 GKIIFNNKVIN
+165 GKVIFNNKVIN

-200 LTVEENIRAVAEVAI
+200 MTVEDNIRAVAEVAI

-338 QLYLGLNLE
+338 QLYLGSQ
-347 FNYLSIILLRTDLA
+347 F
-361 NFPIKNAGINA
+361 
-372 IKKAGIQ
+372 
-379 ALIQIKKKL
+379 
-388 STNPIFINEI
+388 
-398 INDIIILMPNAI
+398 
-410 MTVKI
+410 KI

>member
-1 MKDKDQKFTVI
+1 MK
-12 SNKKVIKRFAAIAD
+12 NKK
-26 SNISDSSEKI
+26 
-36 DEPKKEITEEKPFIL
+36 EEPFIL
-51 SKNNLIK
+51 SKENIIPEEVLEEISVESPIPKKNNKNI
-58 EESVILE
+58 
-65 KKTTIK
+65 
-71 ELAEE
+71 
-76 TIAEPAV
+76 
-83 VKKINKKLNN
+83 
-93 NVFKLISD
+93 FKLISD
-101 DYYYNKEPSTLEIS
+101 DHYYNKKPSTLEITN
-115 HLTKIIKKRV
+115 LTKIIKKRV
-125 ILKDVSVRVN
+125 ILKNVSVKVE

-165 GKIIFNNKVIN
+165 GKVIFNNKVIN

-181 MRAKE
+181 IRAKE

-200 LTVEENIRAVAEVAI
+200 LTVEENIRAVAQVAI
-215 KDQEKEDELVE
+215 KDQDKEDELVE

-280 IELKEMLRHLKDKG
+280 IELKEMLKHLREKG

-307 LDIVDRAYIIN
+307 LDIVDRAYILN
-318 SGELIAEG
+318 SGEVIAEG
-326 SPQEIVENKKAR
+326 SPQEIIEDKKAR
-338 QLYLGLNLE
+338 QLYLGSQ
-347 FNYLSIILLRTDLA
+347 FRI
-361 NFPIKNAGINA
+361 
-372 IKKAGIQ
+372 
-379 ALIQIKKKL
+379 
-388 STNPIFINEI
+388 
-398 INDIIILMPNAI
+398 
-410 MTVKI
+410 

>member
-12 SNKKVIKRFAAIAD
+12 SNKKVIKRFAAVAD
-26 SNISDSSEKI
+26 SNISVSSEKI
-36 DEPKKEITEEKPFIL
+36 DEPKQEIQEEKALIL
-51 SKNNLIK
+51 SKNNIVK
-58 EESVILE
+58 ETNTILE
-65 KKTTIK
+65 NQTTIK
-71 ELAEE
+71 KPTEE
-76 TIAEPAV
+76 KTPEPAV
-83 VKKINKKLNN
+83 VKKNNKKFNN
-93 NVFKLISD
+93 NIFKLISD
-101 DYYYNKEPSTLEIS
+101 DYYYNREPSTLEIT

-125 ILKDVSVRVN
+125 ILKDVSVTVN
-135 PQEIV
+135 PKEIV

-165 GKIIFNNKVIN
+165 GKVIFNNKVIN

-215 KDQEKEDELVE
+215 KDQDKEDELVE

-275 DPIAI
+275 DP
-280 IELKEMLRHLKDKG
+280 L
-294 ISIFITDHNVKET
+294 
-307 LDIVDRAYIIN
+307 
-318 SGELIAEG
+318 
-326 SPQEIVENKKAR
+326 
-338 QLYLGLNLE
+338 QLLNL
-347 FNYLSIILLRTDLA
+347 
-361 NFPIKNAGINA
+361 
-372 IKKAGIQ
+372 KKCLG
-379 ALIQIKKKL
+379 
-388 STNPIFINEI
+388 T
-398 INDIIILMPNAI
+398 
-410 MTVKI
+410 

>member
-12 SNKKVIKRFAAIAD
+12 SNKKIVKRFAAVID
-26 SNISDSSEKI
+26 SNNSNPTEQIKES
-36 DEPKKEITEEKPFIL
+36 KKEIIEENPLIL
-51 SKNNLIK
+51 SKDKLVNEKNI
-58 EESVILE
+58 ILE
-65 KKTTIK
+65 KGETIK
-71 ELAEE
+71 KSEPEE
-76 TIAEPAV
+76 IKEPAV

-93 NVFKLISD
+93 NIFKLISD
-101 DYYYNKEPSTLEIS
+101 DYYYNREPSTLEIS

-125 ILKDVSVRVN
+125 ILKDVSVTVN

-148 GKTTMFSIVLG
+148 GKTTMFSVVLG

-165 GKIIFNNKVIN
+165 GKVIFNNKVIN

-186 GISYLPQSRSIFRG
+186 GISYLPQARSIFRG

-215 KDQEKEDELVE
+215 KDEEKQDELVE

-280 IELKEMLRHLKDKG
+280 IELKEMLKHLKDKG

-318 SGELIAEG
+318 NGELIAEG

-338 QLYLGLNLE
+338 QLYLGSQ
-347 FNYLSIILLRTDLA
+347 FRI
-361 NFPIKNAGINA
+361 
-372 IKKAGIQ
+372 
-379 ALIQIKKKL
+379 
-388 STNPIFINEI
+388 
-398 INDIIILMPNAI
+398 
-410 MTVKI
+410 